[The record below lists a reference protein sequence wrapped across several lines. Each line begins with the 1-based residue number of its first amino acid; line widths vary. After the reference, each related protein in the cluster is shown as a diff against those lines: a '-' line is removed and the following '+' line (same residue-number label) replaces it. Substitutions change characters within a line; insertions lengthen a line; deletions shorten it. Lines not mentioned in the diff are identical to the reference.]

1 MLKRLELFYIATIF
15 MFIITVVLVL
25 YTMEREQEY
34 KTHQENI
41 QKTVIEGAAYAINLQ
56 LRNKQRHVR
65 LFIDEYSTALSHLYH
80 NPRDE
85 ITENNLRDRLQQRF
99 TDFFTYTITDLD
111 GEHQLLD
118 IDSRVG
124 DACQLDLDD
133 FGRKIKNNQVDIRN
147 TIFIHPQAFHYHY
160 DIMIPM
166 QVNTLN
172 SMDTRKI
179 FFASFYLNEITDI
192 LKTHEVPGQTLMLT
206 RQSDPTLIEVTRIG
220 SRDKLSRNSRLSPE
234 EILNISAH
242 KNIPATDWR
251 LISLQDKSDEQ
262 QYISNLWK
270 EVLTILSIVGIA
282 LILLIVILIKLTSK
296 HRSNHN

>member
-1 MLKRLELFYIATIF
+1 MLKRLELVYIVTIF

-34 KTHQENI
+34 KTHQNDI

-56 LRNKQRHVR
+56 LENKRRHVH
-65 LFIDEYSTALSHLYH
+65 LFIDEYSKALSRLYN
-80 NPRDE
+80 NPDDE
-85 ITENNLRDRLQQRF
+85 TTENSLRNRLQQRF

-111 GEHQLLD
+111 GVHQFLD

-124 DACQLDLDD
+124 NACQVDLDN
-133 FGRKIKNNQVDIRN
+133 FAKKIKNNQSGVRN
-147 TIFIHPQAFHYHY
+147 AIFVHPQAFHYHY
-160 DIMIPM
+160 DIMVPM
-166 QVNTLN
+166 QVNTQN
-172 SMDTRKI
+172 HGDNRKI

-192 LKTHEVPGQTLMLT
+192 LKTHEVPGQKLMLT
-206 RQSDPTLIEVTRIG
+206 RQSDPGLIEVTREG

-251 LISLQDKSDEQ
+251 LISLQDKSYEQ
-262 QYISNLWK
+262 RYISKLWK
-270 EVLTILSIVGIA
+270 EVVIILIIVGIA
-282 LILLIVILIKLTSK
+282 LLLLIVILIKLTSR
-296 HRSNHN
+296 HRINHD